1 MENNI
6 VTEIAQLFS
15 LFPRLKRFTKLTIKD
30 YQTIWN
36 TLSVYIE
43 DQLLIEKSPEI
54 PGLGIF
60 YTIRSWNDRQKILIP
75 QFYPSPKTFSK
86 HPGFKRYK
94 RLSEI
99 KCNNRISL
107 NFTIL
112 SQLCKINRED
122 FEMGLKDIQLCILHA
137 LSKKLELSIVFG
149 KIGRLKIFPEYIRM
163 KYSVSIMNKLKDA
176 LYESI
181 DDEQADKNSNDDN
194 MSDITNESVSEKLN
208 KNESKKSES
217 DPEYNG
223 NSSSSDG
230 MTMDD
235 KKNRGTRGTPDSQSR
250 GSSRGKL
257 SRSNESL
264 PRNSNNRSYDSLK
277 YEDDEFLPFDN
288 LTKKDYDK
296 LSESEKEKAI
306 SDLFESYDDYNF
318 QQSNFLKTPIA
329 FHGSDNIFKPLI
341 KQSHPYFVIKNNLKK
356 LSHQNN
362 IFPNIDRKKSSSE
375 IKEEEL
381 LRKAAKSLKPGTPH
395 THPYCGNRTWKS
407 FESCPICR
415 QNKSVEIS
423 TKESDAR
430 KEKEF
435 DLYLMKKAEKEKQ
448 QEEEYQREIN
458 LIRYKQAKEIA
469 EFNKQI
475 GEQKKRERSPDK
487 TCGSIFRY
495 RPHVKNAILESQKYT
510 RELKEQIM
518 SNEEERKRNK
528 MEQELENRLFN
539 QKFLYEFSKDKAK
552 EHLHKLSIQQQ
563 QRDSL
568 LFQIEKNKLE
578 KLEKEKEDNL
588 MFKKC
593 SENVFARDE
602 QPLFDLQKQKAIEL
616 YRDQK
621 LLERNKIMVNN
632 QRQQKE
638 LQDDIDRLKF
648 CQLLYKRDY
657 YNEKRERTEVRKRLE
672 EYWNEQIK
680 NNDYDKRI
688 I

>member
-6 VTEIAQLFS
+6 VTEIVHLFS
-15 LFPRLKRFTKLTIKD
+15 LFPKLKKFTDLTKKD

-36 TLSVYIE
+36 TLAVYIE
-43 DQLLIEKSPEI
+43 DQLLIEKAPEI
-54 PGLGIF
+54 PGIGIF
-60 YTIRSWNDRQKILIP
+60 YTIRSWNDRQRILIP

-94 RLSEI
+94 KLSEI
-99 KCNNRISL
+99 KCNNRIAL
-107 NFTIL
+107 NFTLL
-112 SQLCKINRED
+112 SQMCKINRED
-122 FEMGLKDIQLCILHA
+122 FELGLKDIQLYIIHA
-137 LSKKLELSIVFG
+137 INKKIELSLIFG
-149 KIGRLKIFPEYIRM
+149 NIGRLKIFPDFVRM
-163 KYSVSIMNKLKDA
+163 KYSISILNKLKDA
-176 LYESI
+176 LYESN
-181 DDEQADKNSNDDN
+181 DDDQIDKNSNDDN
-194 MSDITNESVSEKLN
+194 MSDVTNESNTEDVNNNTCKKTESECECICK
-208 KNESKKSES
+208 
-217 DPEYNG
+217 
-223 NSSSSDG
+223 SSSLDD
-230 MTMDD
+230 MLMDE
-235 KKNRGTRGTPDSQSR
+235 KKCRCNRNTLDSQSR
-250 GSSRGKL
+250 NRSSQEKL
-257 SRSNESL
+257 NNDESL
-264 PRNSNNRSYDSLK
+264 KK
-277 YEDDEFLPFDN
+277 YLEEEEFLPFDN
-288 LTKKDYDK
+288 LSKKDYDK
-296 LSESEKEKAI
+296 LTESEKKKAI
-306 SDLFESYDDYNF
+306 SDLFESYDNY
-318 QQSNFLKTPIA
+318 QQSNFIKPPIA
-329 FHGSDNIFKPLI
+329 FHGSDNVFKPLI
-341 KQSHPYFVIKNNLKK
+341 KQSHPYFVIRNNLKK

-362 IFPNIDRKKSSSE
+362 IFPNINRNRSYPEAK
-375 IKEEEL
+375 KEEEL
-381 LRKAAKSLKPGTPH
+381 IKKAIDSLKPGTPH

-423 TKESDAR
+423 TKESDAK

-435 DLYLMKKAEKEKQ
+435 DLYLMRKAEKEKQ
-448 QEEEYQREIN
+448 QEEEYQKEIN

-475 GEQKKRERSPDK
+475 GEQKKRARSPDK
-487 TCGSIFRY
+487 TCGSIFSN

-510 RELKEQIM
+510 RELKEQIK
-518 SNEEERKRNK
+518 SKEEERKKNK

-539 QKFLYEFSKDKAK
+539 QKFLYEFSKDKAEK
-552 EHLHKLSIQQQ
+552 HLYKLNIQQQ

-578 KLEKEKEDNL
+578 KLEREKEDNL

-602 QPLFDLQKQKAIEL
+602 QPLFELQKQKAIEL

-648 CQLLYKRDY
+648 NQLLYKRDY
-657 YNEKRERTEVRKRLE
+657 YNEKRERAEVRKKLE

-688 I
+688 L